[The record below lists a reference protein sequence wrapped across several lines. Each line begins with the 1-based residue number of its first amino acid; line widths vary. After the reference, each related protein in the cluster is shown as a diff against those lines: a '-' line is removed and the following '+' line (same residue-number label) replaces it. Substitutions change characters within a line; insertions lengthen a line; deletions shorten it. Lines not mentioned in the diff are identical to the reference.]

1 MSPHAPRW
9 RERLRDPLQRLLL
22 APSGPLAAWL
32 GRLAS
37 LHAVDRGV
45 ALGALAFSALFP
57 LLIVYSAVAPVKS
70 THEFAQHVVERLR
83 LTGAAAQSAREV
95 FAPSSAVAHSIT
107 VIGVV
112 LVVASALSLARALQ
126 RLYELAYDLPA
137 AGVRGTP
144 WHLLWIVLIP
154 IYVSVRPLVA
164 GLAGG
169 WWHIAA
175 SLALGAAAWLLT
187 PYVLLGRRVDWRQLL
202 PGAALASVGMTA
214 LAGFSLVYLPHSIT
228 SYAHRFGVIGVAFA
242 LLSWLVLAGF
252 VLVGAV
258 AGGSVALE
266 ELQRRVG
273 WPRER

>member
-1 MSPHAPRW
+1 MSPHAQRW
-9 RERLRDPLQRLLL
+9 RERLSDTLQRLP

-32 GRLAS
+32 GRLAR
-37 LHAVDRGV
+37 LQAVDRGV

-70 THEFAQHVVERLR
+70 THEFAQHVIERLR

-112 LVVASALSLARALQ
+112 LVVASSLSLARALQ
-126 RLYELAYDLPA
+126 RLYELAYGLPA

-144 WHLLWIVLIP
+144 WHLLWIALIP
-154 IYVSVRPLVA
+154 VYVSVRPPVA

-169 WWHIAA
+169 WWRIAA
-175 SLALGAAAWLLT
+175 SLALGAVAWLLT
-187 PYVLLGRRVDWRQLL
+187 PYVLLGRRMDWRHLL
-202 PGAALASVGMTA
+202 PGAALTSVGMTA

-252 VLVGAV
+252 VLVGTV

-273 WPRER
+273 SPRER

>member
-1 MSPHAPRW
+1 MSHAQRW
-9 RERLRDPLQRLLL
+9 HERLRDTLQRLLL

-32 GRLAS
+32 SRLAS
-37 LHAVDRGV
+37 LQAVDRGV

-70 THEFAQHVVERLR
+70 THEFAQHVVTRLH

-107 VIGVV
+107 LIGVV
-112 LVVASALSLARALQ
+112 LVVASSLSLARALQ

-154 IYVSVRPLVA
+154 LYVSLRPLVA
-164 GLAGG
+164 DLAGG
-169 WWHIAA
+169 WWRIAV
-175 SLALGAAAWLLT
+175 SLALGAVAWLLT
-187 PYVLLGRRVDWRQLL
+187 PYVLLGRRMDWRQLL
-202 PGAALASVGMTA
+202 PGAALASIGMTA

-228 SYAHRFGVIGVAFA
+228 SYAHRFGMIGVAFA

-266 ELQRRVG
+266 ELQRRAG
-273 WPRER
+273 WPRAR